1 MTTEKIRT
9 CPICGKVFATPD
21 PEAWVYKRLRHH
33 PYRTIWLCS
42 WKCLRKEEAD
52 YETVRLQR
60 REAWIKSVK
69 RGWEKRKANKCKEET
84 HEDTAKNPASRP
96 TA

>member
-1 MTTEKIRT
+1 MTTEKIRA

-42 WKCLRKEEAD
+42 WKCLRKEEAI
-52 YETVRLQR
+52 YEDIKAQR
-60 REAWIKSVK
+60 HAEWVK
-69 RGWEKRKANKCKEET
+69 GMKERWKKRKAEK